1 MITYDSI
8 CKKLGFDAMSYNPK
22 TEGTEYDGADNPFD
36 VLSIEELDFIIDYAK
51 KYNKGK
57 IRDRKEIKQII
68 ERELAKENRYEI
80 IKGEMCFKTSTNG
93 YIRLDT
99 IGGDYNCIV
108 IEFAENKKEAM
119 NNRFEDGDL
128 LCIADLGIKE
138 MTDIIVKQIKEDCCE

>member
-1 MITYDSI
+1 MQDT
-8 CKKLGFDAMSYNPK
+8 KKSLQEFEK
-22 TEGTEYDGADNPFD
+22 WIHADP
-36 VLSIEELDFIIDYAK
+36 
-51 KYNKGK
+51 
-57 IRDRKEIKQII
+57 DRETMREIKDRREIKRII
-68 ERELAKENRYEI
+68 ERELVKENRYEI

-128 LCIADLGIKE
+128 LYIADLGIKE
-138 MTDIIVKQIKEDCCE
+138 MTDIVAKQIKED